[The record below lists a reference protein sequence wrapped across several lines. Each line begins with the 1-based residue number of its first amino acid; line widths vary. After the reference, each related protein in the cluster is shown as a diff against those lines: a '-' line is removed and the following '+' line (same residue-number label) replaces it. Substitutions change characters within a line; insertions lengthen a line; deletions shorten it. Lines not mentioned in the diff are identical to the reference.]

1 MAVPS
6 TQPRRPRPWLLA
18 TRPVTLPAA
27 VVPVLVGTATTLSKG
42 FFRPLPFV
50 AALMAAML
58 IQIGTNLANDYF
70 DYRNGVD
77 TPARLGPTRVTQS
90 GLISPKSVLIATVIT
105 FVLAALVGLY
115 LVLVGGWPILIIGLL
130 SIIAGV
136 LYTGGPWPLGY
147 NGLGDLFVF
156 IFFGVVAVAGT
167 AYLHTDHLLRM
178 AVVNSLPVGMLVTA
192 ILVVNNL
199 RDVVTDRATGKRTL
213 AVLLGPRA
221 VRIEYLVLV
230 SGAYLVP
237 LASWLAGAASGWFW
251 LPYVTLPLA
260 LRLIQAVMTQD
271 GAVLNRV
278 LAGTALLHLTFGVL
292 FAISLLW

>member
-6 TQPRRPRPWLLA
+6 IQPRRPRPWLLA

-70 DYRNGVD
+70 DYQNGAD
-77 TPARLGPTRVTQS
+77 TPDRLGPTRVTQS

-115 LVLVGGWPILIIGLL
+115 LVLVGGWPILIIGVL

-156 IFFGVVAVAGT
+156 IFFGIVAVAGT

-178 AVVNSLPVGMLVTA
+178 AVVNSLPVAMLVTA

-230 SGAYLVP
+230 MGAYLVP
-237 LASWLAGAASGWFW
+237 VASWLAGAASGWFW

-260 LRLIQAVMTQD
+260 IRLIRAVMTQD
-271 GAVLNRV
+271 GAALNRV
-278 LAGTALLHLTFGVL
+278 LAGTALLHLTFGIL
-292 FAISLLW
+292 FAISLLL